1 MAEYS
6 FNPQFANLTGLQP
19 VPAIDVTRGANL
31 QFRPLDKIEIMS
43 SQPELIAQSL
53 AGAVTNIAKG
63 ALGGITAN
71 FEKKEEEK
79 TEKRKFA
86 QELMLER
93 EKRKTGMAD
102 FLQKEMMRKS
112 VELGATADAPE
123 IMSEVERRVAASYPD
138 IYDTSEDTR
147 LSPAPAIL
155 LEEEAKEVANQ
166 VQLPSEVVD
175 FKLTPQEI
183 QPPAI
188 QVSTQTPS
196 AVAVPPPLQPITPVT
211 EKPQATPALEE
222 LPPFIPAAKQ
232 IQQPPTETAKPWL
245 ANQPE
250 DPKQPRET
258 AGIIFDPKDKD
269 LALQA
274 AADLTKSSNNNFLV
288 IAEQNPRNQWV
299 LRQEDKSE
307 DIALKGAQRVAE
319 ENKRQVEREK
329 LDLERLEKEKE
340 KLQKDELYLNAQKA
354 KVDDTLNNISL
365 IDEALNLI
373 EQKPEAVGIISKI
386 YQEGKPLPA
395 IGDIAGWSKLGA
407 LAGIEMSKMRLQDIE
422 DVQLALESVKANI
435 GWDKLGEMKALS
447 PTGASGVGAL
457 SNDERKSLQST
468 KGSLEQSQSPEILK
482 NNLYRIRNGL
492 IKTTGNAAYRI
503 RQVEQNYIPIGSIP
517 SLELTPSELN
527 QFIKAKSE
535 IERTPESERNTEKYK
550 KSIKLR
556 DEILG
561 KMQRMQEF
569 NNNYLF

>member
-6 FNPQFANLTGLQP
+6 FSPQFANLTGLQP
-19 VPAIDVTRGANL
+19 VPALDVTRGANL
-31 QFRPLDKIEIMS
+31 EFRPLDRIQIMS
-43 SQPELIAQSL
+43 SQPELITQSI
-53 AGAVTNIAKG
+53 AGAVTDIAKG

-71 FEKKEEEK
+71 FEKKEEE
-79 TEKRKFA
+79 EKEKLKFA
-86 QELMLER
+86 HELMLER

-102 FLQKEMMRKS
+102 FLQKEIMKKNID
-112 VELGATADAPE
+112 LGAAADAPE
-123 IMSEVERRVAASYPD
+123 IISEIESRVAGSYPE
-138 IYDTSEDTR
+138 IYGSKTDSDTSEDRR
-147 LSPAPAIL
+147 LSPSPAAFADQDVIDQTKTL
-155 LEEEAKEVANQ
+155 TNQ
-166 VQLPSEVVD
+166 VPLPEEKPTPKPSIEVIPP
-175 FKLTPQEI
+175 TIPI
-183 QPPAI
+183 STQPPTA
-188 QVSTQTPS
+188 
-196 AVAVPPPLQPITPVT
+196 APLSGLDLI
-211 EKPQATPALEE
+211 ESE
-222 LPPFIPAAKQ
+222 LPPPRLPLQQ
-232 IQQPPTETAKPWL
+232 IQEQQPATAVKPWL
-245 ANQPE
+245 ANQPA

-258 AGIIFDPKDKD
+258 AGIKFNPKDKD

-274 AADLTKSSNNNFLV
+274 AADLTANSNNNFLV
-288 IAEQNPRNQWV
+288 IAEQNPRGEWV
-299 LRQEDKSE
+299 LRQEDKSD
-307 DIALKGAQRVAE
+307 DIASKGAQRVAE
-319 ENKRQVEREK
+319 ENKRQIEREK
-329 LDLERLEKEKE
+329 ADLERLEKEKE
-340 KLQKDELYLNAQKA
+340 RLRKDELYLNAQKA

-365 IDEALNLI
+365 LDEAISLI

-492 IKTTGNAAYRI
+492 IKSTGNAAYKI

-527 QFIKAKSE
+527 QFIKAKTD
-535 IERTPESERNTEKYK
+535 IERTPEAEKNTEKYK